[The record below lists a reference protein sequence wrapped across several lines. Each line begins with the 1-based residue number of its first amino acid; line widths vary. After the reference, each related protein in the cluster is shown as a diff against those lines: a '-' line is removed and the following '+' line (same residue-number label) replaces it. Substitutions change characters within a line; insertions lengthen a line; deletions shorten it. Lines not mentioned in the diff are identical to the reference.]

1 MSFGWSAGDIITAL
15 EWLYKIGSALQ
26 EAGGTKTE
34 FQETTLVLTGL
45 ESTLEFVRK
54 QQESPLLPRPSN
66 SHLSPSQ
73 ISAYDAILTTQVD
86 FIKTAVTKFLD
97 EIEKYDKHLGTSSK
111 RGFFYS
117 PHIKVKW
124 AVCVADQVTSL
135 HTRVAAPLRVIAL
148 LQQQFTM

>member
-1 MSFGWSAGDIITAL
+1 MSFGWSVGDIIAAL

-26 EAGGTKTE
+26 EAGGAKAE
-34 FQETTLVLTGL
+34 FQETALVLTGL
-45 ESTLEFVRK
+45 ESTLEFVK
-54 QQESPLLPRPSN
+54 QQQQNPLPPLSSN

-73 ISAYDAILTTQVD
+73 LSTYDAILTTQVD
-86 FIKTAVTKFLD
+86 LIKTAVTKFLD

-111 RGFFYS
+111 RGFFHS

-124 AVCVADQVTSL
+124 AVCVADEVTSL
-135 HTRVAAPLRVIAL
+135 HASVAAPLRVIAL